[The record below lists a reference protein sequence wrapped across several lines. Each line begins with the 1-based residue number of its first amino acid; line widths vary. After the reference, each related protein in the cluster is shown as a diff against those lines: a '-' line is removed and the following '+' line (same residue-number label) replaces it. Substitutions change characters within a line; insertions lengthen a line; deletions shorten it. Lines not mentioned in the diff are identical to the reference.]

1 VEPKLRVRS
10 SGHGG
15 SGYKHPHTGVVVPGV
30 TTVLKKLDKP
40 AIVQWAVDNTAAYAV
55 ANVDGL
61 LNRTQEQGYGF
72 LRWYWKRDPLEGDL
86 SDIRNYSNGVLND
99 AAELGTLLH
108 DWVAAEH
115 DDLPF
120 PDVTN
125 ASEYFWEMVAEW
137 DKYKSEHDIEPLHT
151 EVTLWNDEFGYAGT
165 ADGIWKIDGK
175 VTLVDLKTSRNTWDE
190 HWMQLAALARCE
202 TMLIEGGDGWF
213 ERPLH
218 FTQKGEAPLPYIEQK
233 ALLHI
238 RPSDIDKNGNPMFPF
253 AELKI
258 MPDDEYDVLF
268 NAFSGLLSV
277 THALS
282 DIKTLRNRR
291 NK

>member
-1 VEPKLRVRS
+1 MEPKLRVRS

-40 AIVQWAVDNTAAYAV
+40 AVVQWAVDNTAAYAV

-72 LRWYWKRDPLEGDL
+72 LRWYWKRDPLDGDL

-115 DDLPF
+115 DELPF
-120 PDVTN
+120 PDVSN
-125 ASEYFWEMVAEW
+125 APEYFWEMVTEW
-137 DKYKSEHDIEPLHT
+137 DLYKSQHTIEPLHT
-151 EVTLWNDEFGYAGT
+151 EVTLWNKEYGYAGT
-165 ADGIWKIDGK
+165 ADGIWNIDG
-175 VTLVDLKTSRNTWDE
+175 VTTLVDIKTSRNTWDE
-190 HWMQLAALARCE
+190 HWMQLAALAMCE
-202 TMLIEGGDGWF
+202 TMLIEVDGEWV
-213 ERPLH
+213 ERNVELYE
-218 FTQKGEAPLPYIEQK
+218 KL

>member
-15 SGYKHPHTGVVVPGV
+15 SGYKHPRTGDVVPGV

-40 AIVQWAVDNTAAYAV
+40 AVVQWAVDNTAAFAV

-72 LRWYWKRDPLEGDL
+72 LRWYWKRDPLAGDL

-125 ASEYFWEMVAEW
+125 APDYFWEMVAEW
-137 DKYKSEHDIEPLHT
+137 DRYKSEHDIKPLYT
-151 EVTLWNDEFGYAGT
+151 EVTLWSHEHGYAGT
-165 ADGIWKIDGK
+165 ADGIWEIDGK
-175 VTLVDLKTSRNTWDE
+175 KTLVDLKTSRNTWDE
-190 HWMQLAALARCE
+190 HWMQLASLAACDV
-202 TMLIEGGDGWF
+202 MLTEVDGVWVENDMVDF
-213 ERPLH
+213 EQL
-218 FTQKGEAPLPYIEQK
+218 

-238 RPSDIDKNGNPMFPF
+238 RPSDTDKNGNPMFPF
-253 AELKI
+253 AELKL
-258 MPDDEYDVLF
+258 MPEDEYDVLF
-268 NAFSGLLSV
+268 KAFKGLLSV

>member
-40 AIVQWAVDNTAAYAV
+40 AVVQWAVDNTAAYAV

-72 LRWYWKRDPLEGDL
+72 LRWYWKRDPLDGDL

-99 AAELGTLLH
+99 AAELGTMLH

-115 DDLPF
+115 DACPF

-125 ASEYFWEMVAEW
+125 APDYFWEMVAEW

-151 EVTLWNDEFGYAGT
+151 EVTVWNAELGYAGT
-165 ADGIWKIDGK
+165 ADGIWKIDG
-175 VTLVDLKTSRNTWDE
+175 VTTLVDLKTSRNTWDE
-190 HWMQLAALARCE
+190 HWMQLSALAE
-202 TMLIEGGDGWF
+202 AEVMLIEQGPEWF
-213 ERPLH
+213 EHDMPDIQQR
-218 FTQKGEAPLPYIEQK
+218 

-238 RPSDIDKNGNPMFPF
+238 RPSDTDKNGNYMSPF

-268 NAFSGLLSV
+268 NAFTGLLSV